1 MTEAEYIVVWNRCLD
16 IIKDN
21 INNQSFRTW
30 FEPIRPIRLENN
42 VLTIQVPSQFFYEW
56 LEEHY
61 VNLLRKTIKSQ
72 MGPEGRLE
80 YSVIVENNF
89 DADKRYTVSYPTSS
103 GETKAKNPSVS
114 MPVNISRAIPN
125 PFVIPGL
132 QKMQVD
138 PQLNPGYTFDTF
150 IEGDCNRMARAAG
163 YAIATKPGQTA
174 FNPMMIFGASG
185 LGKTHLAQA
194 IGNEVKVNFPNKVV
208 LYLNTE
214 RFINQYVD
222 SVKDKST
229 SDLLNFYRM
238 IDVLIIDDIQFLAD
252 KEKTQDAFF
261 HIFNELHQANKQ
273 IILTSDNAP
282 KDMKGFEE
290 RLLSRFKW
298 GLNADLSAPDYE
310 TRISILHNKMR
321 KDGIELPGDVIEFI
335 AHNITSNIR
344 ELEGALVS
352 LLAQSSLN
360 RKEVDLALA
369 KQMMRNFVKNVSK
382 EISIE
387 SIQKIV
393 CDYLKIP
400 IDQVKAKTRK
410 REIVQARQIS
420 MFFAKELTKASL
432 KTIGMH
438 FGGRDHSTVIHAV
451 QTVNDLMVTD
461 KEFKIHI
468 EELKKRIAMSTA

>member
-1 MTEAEYIVVWNRCLD
+1 
-16 IIKDN
+16 
-21 INNQSFRTW
+21 
-30 FEPIRPIRLENN
+30 
-42 VLTIQVPSQFFYEW
+42 
-56 LEEHY
+56 
-61 VNLLRKTIKSQ
+61 
-72 MGPEGRLE
+72 
-80 YSVIVENNF
+80 
-89 DADKRYTVSYPTSS
+89 
-103 GETKAKNPSVS
+103 
-114 MPVNISRAIPN
+114 
-125 PFVIPGL
+125 
-132 QKMQVD
+132 
-138 PQLNPGYTFDTF
+138 
-150 IEGDCNRMARAAG
+150 
-163 YAIATKPGQTA
+163 
-174 FNPMMIFGASG
+174 
-185 LGKTHLAQA
+185 
-194 IGNEVKVNFPNKVV
+194 
-208 LYLNTE
+208 
-214 RFINQYVD
+214 
-222 SVKDKST
+222 
-229 SDLLNFYRM
+229 M

-387 SIQKIV
+387 SIQKMV